1 MEPGTPGRAAPGDLR
16 RLFSDVQRLHAQLAV
31 VLNARLRGQFGLSL
45 VLFEPMS
52 VMADMDRCRVGDL
65 AAELSM
71 SAGTASKLVDRLEAA
86 GYCRRLLNP
95 DDRRS
100 SLLELTAAGRRIC
113 DDARRAVDEELDRR
127 LGETLPAA
135 RASELAASLR
145 VLRSAGR

>member
-1 MEPGTPGRAAPGDLR
+1 MGTGDLQR
-16 RLFSDVQRLHAQLAV
+16 FFSDVQRLHAQLAV
-31 VLNARLRGQFGLSL
+31 VLNVRLRAQFGLTL
-45 VLFEPMS
+45 VLFEPMT
-52 VMADMDRCRVGDL
+52 VIADTDRCRVRDL

-100 SLLELTAAGRRIC
+100 SLLELTAAGRVTC
-113 DDARRAVDEELDRR
+113 DGARRAVDEELDRR
-127 LGETLPAA
+127 LGGSLPAD

-145 VLRSAGR
+145 DLRSAARS

>member
-1 MEPGTPGRAAPGDLR
+1 MGPGTPGKAAPGDLQR
-16 RLFSDVQRLHAQLAV
+16 FFSDVQRLHAQLAA
-31 VLNARLRGQFGLSL
+31 VLNVRLRAQFGLPL

-52 VMADMDRCRVGDL
+52 AMADIDRCRVRDL

-86 GYCRRLLNP
+86 GYCRRSLNP
-95 DDRRS
+95 GDRRS

-113 DDARRAVDEELDRR
+113 DEARRAVDEELDRR
-127 LGETLPAA
+127 LGGSLPAA